1 MPRLFSPA
9 DLSGILEKPA
19 KRPSARAMALAADL
33 KCLCYLARFGHL
45 TTAAL
50 GAAIWSNLKY
60 GQDMAARTMRRLS
73 ASGVELVASRQNA
86 SGGRSWILTRR
97 GVAFLEVRGIAAH
110 HGMDLASISGSTF
123 FHHSLCSRLLIEKER
138 AGFRVWHEYAIAQ
151 GHAPLS
157 QRQLIEGYGKL
168 PDAILTADNRLYLLE
183 LENAPKQTEILQ
195 LACGAALKVGRRLHP
210 DCQLELAGLIFAYN
224 AEQSGHAVRIARAAR
239 ARWSE
244 YGAAEQARL
253 ARHVE
258 LVKIQLA
265 LPLVWLGY
273 KAAPL
278 AL

>member
-19 KRPSARAMALAADL
+19 TRPSARAMALAADL

-45 TTAAL
+45 NSAAL
-50 GAAIWSNLKY
+50 GAAIWPNIKC
-60 GQDMAARTMRRLS
+60 GQDMATRTLRRLS
-73 ASGVELVASRQNA
+73 ASGVELVASRHNA

-97 GVAFLEVRGIAAH
+97 GVAFLEVRGVAAH

-168 PDAILTADNRLYLLE
+168 PDAILTAGNRLFLLE
-183 LENAPKQTEILQ
+183 LENAPKQTERLQ

-210 DCQLELAGLIFAYN
+210 DCPLELAGLIFAYD
-224 AEQSGHAVRIARAAR
+224 AEQTGHAVRIARAAR
-239 ARWSE
+239 ARWSQHS
-244 YGAAEQARL
+244 AVEQARL

-273 KAAPL
+273 ESATL
-278 AL
+278 IL

>member
-1 MPRLFSPA
+1 MPRLFSAA

-19 KRPSARAMALAADL
+19 TRPSARAMALAADL

-45 TTAAL
+45 TTASLA
-50 GAAIWSNLKY
+50 AAIWPNIKY
-60 GQDMAARTMRRLS
+60 GQDMAARTLRRLS
-73 ASGVELVASRQNA
+73 ASSVELAASRHNA

-97 GVAFLEVRGIAAH
+97 GVAFLEVSGIAAH

-138 AGFRVWHEYAIAQ
+138 AGFHVWHEYAIAQ
-151 GHAPLS
+151 GRAPLS
-157 QRQLIEGYGKL
+157 QLQLIEGYGKL
-168 PDAILTADNRLYLLE
+168 PDAILTKGNRLFLLE

-195 LACGAALKVGRRLHP
+195 LACGAALKVGRRFHP
-210 DCQLELAGLIFAYN
+210 DCPLELAGLIFAYS
-224 AEQSGHAVRIARAAR
+224 AEQAGHAVRIARAAR
-239 ARWSE
+239 ARWAQYS
-244 YGAAEQARL
+244 AVEQARL

-273 KAAPL
+273 EAATL
-278 AL
+278 IL